1 MSSSSTNIHQTNVA
15 ESSSKSVIF
24 VADDGTVET
33 ERLYSTASGLV
44 CLEDDG
50 IPSAPC
56 APYNVAVE
64 NPAAI
69 NHGASRRQPTSN
81 MPTKNPPIFFV
92 SSSSSYSSS
101 FSSSSYSSSTYPPPP
116 PPSPPS
122 PPSPP
127 PPPNP
132 PTPPPPSTWM
142 HGWVDERV
150 CV

>member
-101 FSSSSYSSSTYPPPP
+101 SYV
-116 PPSPPS
+116 PPSP

-127 PPPNP
+127 PP
-132 PTPPPPSTWM
+132 TPPPSSTWM